1 LKKINTKNLKKVY
14 QTAGEKRA
22 SLQKPKDK
30 AKIEKAIGAGK
41 ENELQDICEAYLAL
55 KGIFYLHIPA
65 SSYKTRG
72 RNVLSGV
79 PDLLI
84 FKKEYINNVPC
95 VDNSCL
101 LVELKTKVGK
111 QNPKQMKWAKETIV
125 HVIRSFDGFKEL
137 VNEWSGE

>member
-95 VDNSCL
+95 VDKL
-101 LVELKTKVGK
+101 LSTGRTEN
-111 QNPKQMKWAKETIV
+111 QSRQAEPETDEMGQ
-125 HVIRSFDGFKEL
+125 RNYCPCDQEF
-137 VNEWSGE
+137 